1 MGLWADRVLPR
12 LIEKACRSGE
22 ILEERRRW
30 VPRAHGRVLEIGV
43 GTGLNLAF
51 YDRAKVERV
60 VAIDPSAALLARA
73 QARVAAAAVPVELHE
88 ASAEALPFPDA
99 SFDSALVTYALCSI
113 DDLGA
118 ALAETRRVVRPGG
131 DLVFVEHGRSP
142 DPAPQRWQRWL
153 TPAWRRIG
161 GGCRLDRDIAAALR
175 TADFA
180 LPELET
186 AYGAGRRWL
195 SYTYQGIA
203 RRT

>member
-1 MGLWADRVLPR
+1 MGLWADRVLPG

-22 ILEERRRW
+22 ILEERQRW
-30 VPRAHGRVLEIGV
+30 VPRAHGRVLELGV

-51 YDRAKVERV
+51 YDPTRVEQV

-73 QARVAAAAVPVELHE
+73 QARATAAPVPVELR
-88 ASAEALPFPDA
+88 AANAEALPFAAA
-99 SFDSALVTYALCSI
+99 SFDSVLVTYSLCSI
-113 DDLGA
+113 DQLGA

-131 DLVFVEHGRSP
+131 EVIFVEHGRAP
-142 DPAPQRWQRWL
+142 DPGPRRWQRWL

-161 GGCRLDRDIAAALR
+161 GGCRLDRDIAAAFLD
-175 TADFA
+175 AGFA

-195 SYTYQGIA
+195 SYTYQGVA
-203 RRT
+203 RR